1 MDLAIVINKQ
11 STLPIFTQVSA
22 AVRTLIENGSLPAGA
37 KLPSTSDLGKKL
49 SVNRL
54 TIVRAYEE
62 LLATGYIVTRPGAGS
77 FVSDRMQ
84 KRRQL
89 IDGSAQP
96 MNVASSEKLS
106 DFACNLLNQKLSHN
120 SFSEMHKFNYGGAAA
135 EMLPGA
141 VWKTLLINQCRDI
154 TLNNL
159 ESTPEA
165 FGWYACRKAISDYLC
180 LTKGLRCSAEQIL
193 VFSGSQ
199 QPLNYLANILCRPGD
214 VIAVEEPSY
223 FGALNNATFAHAV
236 FCEIEMDDEGLIVS
250 QLDRHCNAKFV
261 YTTPS
266 CHDPTGAIMSLE
278 RRKQLLTWAQN
289 NDVLIIEDGWDSDYC
304 YTTPTLPAIQG
315 LDQSD
320 RTFYI
325 YSFWK
330 LLYPLLTISVL
341 VVPPQFIDVF
351 ELVKTATEKQFS
363 LLEQR
368 TLAQFIEDG
377 HLDRHLRKT
386 KRIYSNRRKALID
399 QLVHSLRESV
409 VIPKQ
414 SAGLHMTVKFDQ
426 KYSASCLEEAAM
438 VAALPFVS
446 TRAYYRKK
454 AVPNQ
459 YMIPFALLEEE
470 ELRQRT
476 AIFCKLVSGI
486 S

>member
-1 MDLAIVINKQ
+1 VELAIAINKQ

-22 AVRTLIENGSLPAGA
+22 AVRTLIEDGTLPAGA
-37 KLPSTSDLGKKL
+37 RLPSTSDLGKRL

-54 TIVRAYEE
+54 TVVKAYDE

-77 FVSDRMQ
+77 FVSDRVQ

-89 IDGSAQP
+89 IDSGAQA
-96 MNVASSEKLS
+96 MTEASSEKLS
-106 DFACNLLNQKLSHN
+106 DFAHTLLNQKLSHN
-120 SFSEMHKFNYGGAAA
+120 SFSEMYKFNYGGSAAD
-135 EMLPGA
+135 MLPGA
-141 VWKTLLINQCRDI
+141 VWKSLLINQCHDI

-159 ESTPEA
+159 ESAPEA
-165 FGWYACRKAISDYLC
+165 FGWYGCRKAISDYLC

-214 VIAVEEPSY
+214 IIAVEEPSY
-223 FGALNNATFAHAV
+223 FGALNNATFEHAD
-236 FCEIEMDDEGLIVS
+236 FCEIEVDDEGLIVS
-250 QLDRHCNAKFV
+250 QLDKHCNAKFV

-266 CHDPTGAIMSLE
+266 GQDPTGVIMSLE
-278 RRKQLLTWAQN
+278 RRKQLLNWAQN
-289 NDVLIIEDGWDSDYC
+289 NDALIIEDGWDSDYC
-304 YTTPTLPAIQG
+304 YTIPTLPAIQG
-315 LDQSD
+315 LDQSG

-341 VVPPQFIDVF
+341 VVPPQFIEVF

-377 HLDRHLRKT
+377 HLERHLRKT

-399 QLVHSLRESV
+399 QLVQSLRDSV

-414 SAGLHMTVKFDQ
+414 SAGLHMTVNFDQ
-426 KYSASCLEEAAM
+426 KYSGDCLEEAAKA
-438 VAALPFVS
+438 AALPFIS
-446 TRAYYRKK
+446 TQAYYRKK
-454 AVPNQ
+454 AKPNQ
-459 YMIPFALLEEE
+459 YMIPFALLDED

-476 AIFCKLVSGI
+476 AMFCKLVSSIG
-486 S
+486 